1 MVALDGGS
9 GDNRSRIDPPTHAST
24 HACMHVRVYDVPGR
38 SPRCRA
44 PSPRAKSPAN
54 SCSPRVCVVRW
65 SVGCGVWVC
74 VYIYIYIDVGVYMEW
89 VAVPTGSFNPP
100 THPPTDHAPT
110 HPSIYPQI
118 HPHTNVR
125 GVGRLGVPLDGL
137 ARLVQEGH
145 LAGALFFGRRGGDI
159 G

>member
-1 MVALDGGS
+1 MYV
-9 GDNRSRIDPPTHAST
+9 
-24 HACMHVRVYDVPGR
+24 CMMYLVGVPDVERRVLGQKVLPIAVR
-38 SPRCRA
+38 
-44 PSPRAKSPAN
+44 
-54 SCSPRVCVVRW
+54 RVCCAVVGSLW
-65 SVGCGVWVC
+65 GVGMR
-74 VYIYIYIDVGVYMEW
+74 IYIYIDVGVYMEW